1 MFAKK
6 HSECGDQQENAEQ
19 VENKMKPLYQSDTG
33 QDHDSAHD
41 QGADNSPHQRTML
54 CHWWHAKVS
63 KNQHKNED
71 VIDAQRIFD
80 EVSSEKIEAGLRSFN
95 VPNEPIKSKRYQHPR
110 YAPLAGRTHA
120 QFPPAALEADE
131 IDRYRDE
138 DADVKSDP
146 KPNAGC
152 HGALAFHGRRSTA
165 IVNALNQSFLSPSKV
180 FIVVCAIRM
189 EPDLEKLVE
198 SGKLT
203 ATGAEQLEKLKP
215 GTFCL
220 HKSWGFGCVTEWN
233 LLLNQVVIDF
243 AGKKSH
249 PMQVQYAA
257 ANLTPLP
264 PEHFLVRKASDL
276 MSIKT
281 LARQEPVAVV
291 RNILESRGS
300 YATVGQISEWLIG
313 DVFTEAEWKRW
324 WESTKKSL
332 KASGAF
338 SVPAKKTE
346 SVQLRR
352 EGVSHTDELVA
363 TFNKAR
369 QPKEQI
375 AALEQ
380 IIKFHQQ
387 FKDPEKQLQPMVGSI
402 ENVAARNQK
411 MHPELAFEL
420 ILARDDLLERI
431 SQLHT
436 THIGLTL
443 SKLILDEQKRLMSIL
458 PKLPAAKE
466 KRVLQALPAVLGPR
480 WVERALQLM
489 QGSHGRMI
497 AQIARVFSEVG
508 QHAEVKTMLE
518 RSIREHSATSEMLV
532 WLCNERERWRQL
544 INPELLGAI
553 LGALERE
560 QHNVQG
566 RGSKLQRVLVDDR
579 QLVGD
584 MFANGDI
591 GVARDYMRRLQVSPL
606 FDELTKRS
614 LLGRIIKVYP
624 ELESMITG
632 AETQE
637 KTAPLIVSWSSLERR
652 KAEYEQLVKTK
663 IPENSKEIAI
673 ARSYGDLSEN
683 FEFKAAKQMQSVLM
697 RRKAE
702 LEQMLHNARGT
713 SFEKVDTSRVSIGT
727 VVRLRDSDSKKEET
741 YTILGAWDGDPDRHI
756 ISYQTAIGQ
765 ALLGHKLGE
774 VVSLNSDH
782 GAAQFAI
789 VSIEAAPPDKTEQA
803 ATLSKAAAIEPVI
816 AE

>member
-1 MFAKK
+1 
-6 HSECGDQQENAEQ
+6 
-19 VENKMKPLYQSDTG
+19 
-33 QDHDSAHD
+33 
-41 QGADNSPHQRTML
+41 
-54 CHWWHAKVS
+54 
-63 KNQHKNED
+63 
-71 VIDAQRIFD
+71 
-80 EVSSEKIEAGLRSFN
+80 
-95 VPNEPIKSKRYQHPR
+95 
-110 YAPLAGRTHA
+110 
-120 QFPPAALEADE
+120 
-131 IDRYRDE
+131 
-138 DADVKSDP
+138 
-146 KPNAGC
+146 
-152 HGALAFHGRRSTA
+152 
-165 IVNALNQSFLSPSKV
+165 
-180 FIVVCAIRM
+180 M
-189 EPDLEKLVE
+189 EPELEKLVE

-215 GTFCL
+215 STFCL
-220 HKSWGFGCVTEWN
+220 HKSWGFGRVAEWN
-233 LLLNQVVIDF
+233 LLLNQIVIDF
-243 AGKKSH
+243 AGKKAH

-257 ANLTPLP
+257 ENLTPLP
-264 PEHFLVRKASDL
+264 PEHFLARKASDL

-281 LARQEPVAVV
+281 LARQEPAAVV
-291 RNILESRGS
+291 RNILESLGG

-338 SVPAKKTE
+338 SIPAKKTDPI
-346 SVQLRR
+346 QIRG
-352 EGVSHTDELVA
+352 EGMSHADELIA
-363 TFNKAR
+363 AFNKAR
-369 QPKEQI
+369 HPKEQI

-387 FKDPEKQLQPMVGSI
+387 FKDPEKHLQPIVEPI

-420 ILARDDLLERI
+420 IIARDDLLKRI

-443 SKLILDEQKRLMSIL
+443 SKLILDEEKRLMLIL

-466 KRVLQALPAVLGPR
+466 KWVLQALPAALGPR
-480 WVERALQLM
+480 WTERALQLM

-497 AQIARVFSEVG
+497 AQIARIFSEVG

-532 WLCNERERWRQL
+532 WLCNERERWSDL
-544 INPELLGAI
+544 IKPELLGAI
-553 LGALERE
+553 LAALERE
-560 QHNVQG
+560 QRNAPG
-566 RGSKLQRVLVDDR
+566 RGSKLHRALVEDR

-591 GVARDYMRRLQVSPL
+591 GVARDTVRRLQVSPL

-614 LLGRIIKVYP
+614 LLGRIVKVYP

-637 KTAPLIVSWSSLERR
+637 KTASLIVSWSSLEKR
-652 KAEYEQLVKTK
+652 KAEYEDLVKTK
-663 IPENSKEIAI
+663 IPANTKEIAI
-673 ARSYGDLSEN
+673 ARSYGDRSEN
-683 FEFKAAKQMQSVLM
+683 SEFKAAKQMQSVLM

-727 VVRLRDSDSKKEET
+727 VVTLRDSDSNKET
-741 YTILGAWDGDPDRHI
+741 YTILGAWDSDPDRHI

-765 ALLGHKLGE
+765 VLLGHKLGE
-774 VVSLNSDH
+774 VVSLNTDH
-782 GAAQFAI
+782 GGAQFAI
-789 VSIEAAPPDKTEQA
+789 VSIEAAPQDETEQA
-803 ATLSKAAAIEPVI
+803 ATLSKAAAIEPTI